1 MERSPAAKRILP
13 EMKQSVL
20 PLRNVLLPLAVA
32 GVVYAALPRSQ
43 RIRRGQV
50 AVITGGSSGLGLA
63 IAHEIGKAGLKL
75 VLAARDADQL
85 AAARRA
91 LLSARSVTDSDDI
104 LTVVCDVSDKHQ
116 ATALIETAYAKFQTV
131 DLLINDAGVI
141 EVGPVENETTEAF
154 ERAMSINFFG
164 ALYTIY
170 AVMPHFLARG
180 EGAIANISSIGGKIP
195 VPHLLPYV
203 ASKFALTGLSEGLH
217 SELRHKGIRVTTV
230 CPGLMRTGGESNAHF
245 SGDVS
250 KEKLW
255 FQTLARTPLI
265 SANVTRA
272 ARKIVDA
279 MNAGRAEITIT
290 PQAWLAARFAGIAPE
305 STQRIASLIDA
316 YILPRAGH

>member
-1 MERSPAAKRILP
+1 MKKSALP
-13 EMKQSVL
+13 PSFL
-20 PLRNVLLPLAVA
+20 NVLLSLAAA
-32 GVVYAALPRSQ
+32 GVVYAALPRPQ

-63 IAHEIGKAGLKL
+63 IAHELGKAGLRL

-85 AAARRA
+85 TAARRE
-91 LLSARSVTDSDDI
+91 LLAARSVGSSDDI

-116 ATALIETAYAKFQTV
+116 AAALIETAYANFQTV

-154 ERAMSINFFG
+154 ETAMSINFFG

-170 AVMPHFLARG
+170 AVLPRFLARG
-180 EGAIANISSIGGKIP
+180 KGAIVNMSSIGGKIP

-230 CPGLMRTGGESNAHF
+230 CPGLMRTGGETHAHF
-245 SGDVS
+245 SGEVA
-250 KEKLW
+250 KEKFW
-255 FQTLARTPLI
+255 FQTAGRTPLI

-272 ARKIVDA
+272 AKKIVDA
-279 MNAGRAEITIT
+279 VNAGRAEITIT

-305 STQRIASLIDA
+305 STQWIASLINA
-316 YILPRAGH
+316 YVLPRGSITDPAS